1 MVYLI
6 RRFFS
11 IYIDG
16 VIIFVL
22 TNTFEILGQIL
33 SGVEISKIQTPNLD
47 NMLIF
52 SIYLIYFCIAEF
64 FLSRTLGK
72 KILNFEI
79 IGFEESSSI
88 KRLKQVLIRNLVRL
102 IPIETFSIFFNE
114 EHRMWHDMAS
124 KTTVVDA
131 RNRK

>member
-33 SGVEISKIQTPNLD
+33 SGVEVSKIQTPNLD

-64 FLSRTLGK
+64 FLSRTLGI

-102 IPIETFSIFFNE
+102 IPI
-114 EHRMWHDMAS
+114 
-124 KTTVVDA
+124 
-131 RNRK
+131 